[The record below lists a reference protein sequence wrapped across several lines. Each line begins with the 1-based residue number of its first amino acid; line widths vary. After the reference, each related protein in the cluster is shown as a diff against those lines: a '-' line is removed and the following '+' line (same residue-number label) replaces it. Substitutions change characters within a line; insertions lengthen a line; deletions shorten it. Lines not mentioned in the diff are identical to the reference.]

1 MTPTSSPAPPSTRST
16 SSSRAGSGRARDRTA
31 HKPLRPFTVDH
42 FRAYSRLLI
51 LDTLRAWEPEDWQLD
66 CAADFFAGNPEV
78 WLLVP
83 EENGKTTF
91 FAGFALYHGDYTH
104 EAMVGLAAASRD
116 QAGRLLGQA
125 VGFIRRSPG
134 ARQRFRPLEGH
145 RQIRCRRTQ
154 GLIQVFAA
162 AEGTGDGIIYTLA
175 LIDELHR
182 HKDLGLYRVWLGKD
196 GKRAGQLG
204 VISTAGA
211 PGSEFEQVID
221 SIRRAGDATS
231 DRPGHERIVVPA
243 SGTVMHRYAVPDD
256 GDVEDLE
263 QVKAA
268 NPFSG
273 ITIQRLRRKRAK
285 PGMTDAHWRRLTCNQ
300 PVRGAGAA
308 INAAEWAA
316 ARTDDRPDP
325 GVPIWAGADFGWSW
339 DTTAIVGLWIPDARR
354 RVLLDPKIIVPPRDG
369 SSTPPSI
376 IQNAFLEI
384 HERNPI
390 HTVVMD
396 GAAGGKQMAE
406 WLETELG
413 ARVIVHSNGNQAQAL
428 ATQRFYEGLR
438 AEPPTLQHTGHPD
451 LTAHVLNAVARLLPR
466 GDVVFDRATRTR
478 AAAGQDQ
485 RVIDGLSASSA
496 VHSVAVAE
504 AGEPQP
510 AQIDVSEYRIERL

>member
-1 MTPTSSPAPPSTRST
+1 MTPPPRTTERPSTRST
-16 SSSRAGSGRARDRTA
+16 SSRRAGARARADRSA

-42 FRAYSRLLI
+42 FRAYARLLV
-51 LDTLRAWEPEDWQLD
+51 LDTLKPWEPEDWQLEV
-66 CAADFFAGNPEV
+66 AGDFFAGNPEV

-125 VGFIRRSPG
+125 VGFVRRSPG
-134 ARQRFRPLEGH
+134 AKTRFRPLEGH
-145 RQIRCRRTQ
+145 RLIRCKRTA

-182 HKDLGLYRVWLGKD
+182 HRDLGLYRVWLGKD

-211 PGSEFEQVID
+211 PGSEFEQVVGQ
-221 SIRRAGDATS
+221 IRRAGKASTARD
-231 DRPGHERIVVPA
+231 GHERIVVEA

-285 PGMTDAHWRRLTCNQ
+285 PGMTDPHWRRLTCNQ
-300 PVRGAGAA
+300 PVRGEGAA
-308 INAAEWAA
+308 INAREWAA
-316 ARTDDRPDP
+316 AITKDRPKP
-325 GVPIWAGADFGWSW
+325 GTPVYAGLDLGWQW
-339 DTTAIVGLWIPDARR
+339 DTTVIAPLWVPSPGR
-354 RVLLDPKIIVPPRDG
+354 RVLLDPKVVVPPRDG
-369 SSTPPSI
+369 TSTRPSE
-376 IQNAFLEI
+376 IQEAFLQI
-384 HERNPI
+384 HRATPI

-396 GAAGGKQMAE
+396 KAAGGEQLAE
-406 WLETELG
+406 WIEKKLG
-413 ARVIVHSNGNQAQAL
+413 ARVVVHSNGNQAQAL
-428 ATQRFYEGLR
+428 AAQRFYEGLR
-438 AEPPTLQHTGHPD
+438 AQPPTLQHTGHPV
-451 LTAHVLNAVARLLPR
+451 LTEHVLNARARMSPR
-466 GDVVFDRATRTR
+466 GDVVFDRPTTSRSAHQ
-478 AAAGQDQ
+478 QDQ

-504 AGEPQP
+504 ATDRPK
-510 AQIDVSEYRIERL
+510 INVRDYRIERL